1 MIKVDFDIEALL
13 SAIKVM
19 INDLLDDRFK
29 NVSNDQILS
38 AKEVQEMLGIS
49 HVTLSKHVKNQL
61 IPEHRLGGGR
71 YFKQTEIM
79 EALGK
84 VKRYK
89 TK

>member
-1 MIKVDFDIEALL
+1 MIKVDFDSEGLLLAL
-13 SAIKVM
+13 KVM
-19 INDLLDDRFK
+19 ISDLLDDRFR
-29 NVSNDQILS
+29 NISNDQILS

-79 EALGK
+79 EALDM

-89 TK
+89 SK